1 MNPVA
6 KALWFIESHSA
17 SDIALDDI
25 AGCAG
30 VSRFHLLRAFSATTG
45 RSIMRYVRARRL
57 SEAARRL
64 AAGADDI
71 LAIALEMGYGS
82 HEAFTRAFRE
92 QFGATPEAVRK
103 QGHLE
108 NVELVEAFSMNA
120 LKLTRL
126 EPPRWENGKVL
137 LIAGLTERID
147 CENAGAI
154 PQLWQR
160 FVPYLGNVPGQI
172 GKNAYGLS
180 YNTDDAGNMDYM
192 CGVEV
197 AEFSGLP
204 RELGRLRIPE
214 QRYVVFF
221 HRDHISSIRNTFNTI
236 WTQWLP
242 ESGHEV
248 ADAPFFELYSEKF
261 NGLTGL
267 GGVELWIPIAK

>member
-1 MNPVA
+1 VNPVA

-17 SDIALDDI
+17 SDITLDDI
-25 AGCAG
+25 ASCAG
-30 VSRFHLLRAFSATTG
+30 VSRFHLLRAFGATTG

-92 QFGATPEAVRK
+92 QFGVTPESMRK
-103 QGHLE
+103 QGHVD
-108 NVELVEAFSMNA
+108 NVQLVEAFTMKAST
-120 LKLTRL
+120 LTQL
-126 EPPRWENGKVL
+126 ERPRWENGKVL
-137 LIAGLTERID
+137 LLAGLGERID
-147 CENAGAI
+147 CENAGVI

-160 FVPYLGNVPGQI
+160 FAPYLGNVPGQI
-172 GKNAYGLS
+172 GTNAYGVS

-197 AEFSGLP
+197 AEFSSLP
-204 RELGRLRIPE
+204 REFNRLRIPE

-221 HRDHISSIRNTFNTI
+221 HRDHIASIRNTMNTI
-236 WTQWLP
+236 WSQWLP

-248 ADAPFFELYSEKF
+248 ADAPFFEVYSETF

>member
-1 MNPVA
+1 
-6 KALWFIESHSA
+6 
-17 SDIALDDI
+17 
-25 AGCAG
+25 
-30 VSRFHLLRAFSATTG
+30 
-45 RSIMRYVRARRL
+45 
-57 SEAARRL
+57 
-64 AAGADDI
+64 

-92 QFGATPEAVRK
+92 QFGTTPEAVRK
-103 QGHLE
+103 QGHFE
-108 NVELVEAFSMNA
+108 NIVLVEAFSMNT

-147 CENAGAI
+147 CENGGAI

-160 FVPYLGNVPGQI
+160 FVPYLGNVPGQV
-172 GKNAYGLS
+172 GKNAYGVS

-197 AEFSGLP
+197 AEFSGVP
-204 RELGRLRIPE
+204 REFGRLRIPE

-221 HRDHISSIRNTFNTI
+221 HRDHISSIRSTFNTI

-248 ADAPFFELYSEKF
+248 VDAPFFELYSEKF

>member
-1 MNPVA
+1 VNPVA

-17 SDIALDDI
+17 SDIKLDDI
-25 AGCAG
+25 ASCAG
-30 VSRFHLLRAFSATTG
+30 VSRFHLLRAFGATTG

-71 LAIALEMGYGS
+71 LAVALEMGYGS

-92 QFGATPEAVRK
+92 QFGVTPEAVRK
-103 QGHLE
+103 QGHVDNL
-108 NVELVEAFSMNA
+108 ELVEAFSMNA
-120 LKLTRL
+120 VTLTRL
-126 EPPRWENGKVL
+126 DPPRWEQGKVL
-137 LIAGLTERID
+137 LLAGLSERIE
-147 CENAGAI
+147 CENPGAI

-172 GKNAYGLS
+172 GKNAYGVI

-197 AEFSGLP
+197 SEFSSVP
-204 RELGRLRIPE
+204 PEFARLRIPE
-214 QRYVVFF
+214 RRYAVFF
-221 HRDHISSIRNTFNTI
+221 HREHISSIRNTINTI
-236 WTQWLP
+236 WSQWLP

-248 ADAPFFELYSEKF
+248 ADAPTFELYSEKF
-261 NGLTGL
+261 DGLSGL
-267 GGVELWIPIAK
+267 GGVELWIPIKL

>member
-6 KALWFIESHSA
+6 KALWFIESRSA

-25 AGCAG
+25 ASCAG

-108 NVELVEAFSMNA
+108 NIALVEAFSMNT

-126 EPPRWENGKVL
+126 ESPRWENGKVL

-172 GKNAYGLS
+172 GKNAYGVS
-180 YNTDDAGNMDYM
+180 YNTDDAGNMDYV

-204 RELGRLRIPE
+204 REFGHLRIPE
-214 QRYVVFF
+214 QRYVVFL

-242 ESGHEV
+242 ESGHHV